1 MTVAGKL
8 AADGSVQV
16 TCPQEECGTVARVR
30 PKAAR
35 SGVVCKNCGE
45 KFILEV
51 PELAG
56 GAQPSAANGGDFNFF
71 GDGPVVKDPLSP
83 KSERHKAPS
92 VPDRPSTK
100 SQRRVPAKSNKG
112 KLIALGAGGG
122 VVVVGGV
129 IALVIALGGKTEN
142 PNPKPKDKE
151 KEVAAVP
158 ANKLKDEPAPKPKS
172 DRPSSKPKGEQTKVN
187 PEPQPPEP
195 TPPEPKTEPKP
206 EPPPPEPK
214 TIPKP
219 KIIRPTPK
227 TGIPPDFMDRENDPK
242 LKAILSRTKKAT
254 PLVEGAR
261 GAGSAFMIRPGIM
274 VTNAHVIEGELL
286 DDIKVRFVSL
296 SETDPKPIKPTLLY
310 KDKKRD
316 LAIFR
321 IAAGNEPLQLTGS
334 GTELEGLRVAVVGN
348 PMQAANVLKI
358 GEVTFGALKAPARV
372 DDGIFFQLDAFAAPG
387 NSGGPVIEEATGKV
401 VGVLTAGI
409 RGRAT
414 TFCIPY
420 TDVAKALDRLPP
432 TEKEADGSKVAAARH
447 YLEMI
452 GSRLP
457 EIEDNATIAM
467 ELQRLFLRGDDTA
480 MFAKGGKVYRMAEV
494 MKELKDQHA
503 KMHKTLTGLL
513 QSNITPLKEIPE
525 TLRQAAKTR
534 LDTCTAMRQLADKK
548 STDTEVAFVKS
559 MEQRKSASEKA
570 AQTFDAEMKKY
581 QEQIEKK
588 YETEKK

>member
-1 MTVAGKL
+1 MTVTGQL

-16 TCPQEECGTVARVR
+16 TCPHEGCGKEARVR
-30 PKAAR
+30 PKAVR
-35 SGVVCKNCGE
+35 SGVACKRCGE

-51 PELAG
+51 PALAS
-56 GAQPSAANGGDFNFF
+56 GAQPAAAPSGAFDFF
-71 GDGPVVKDPLSP
+71 GDGPVVQSP
-83 KSERHKAPS
+83 STSKTGRHKAPETS
-92 VPDRPSTK
+92 DQSPSK
-100 SQRRVPAKSNKG
+100 SQRRAPAKSSKG
-112 KLIALGAGGG
+112 KLIAFGVGGG
-122 VVVVGGV
+122 VVIAGGIV
-129 IALVIALGGKTEN
+129 ALVIAFGGKTDD
-142 PNPKPKDKE
+142 PNSKPKDKE
-151 KEVAAVP
+151 KEIAAVP

-172 DRPSSKPKGEQTKVN
+172 ERPPRPRREEPKVN
-187 PEPQPPEP
+187 PEPTPTEP
-195 TPPEPKTEPKP
+195 TPPESKTEPS
-206 EPPPPEPK
+206 PPPDPK
-214 TIPKP
+214 VVPKP
-219 KIIRPTPK
+219 KTSVPVPK
-227 TGIPPDFMDRENDPK
+227 KGIPPDFMDRENDPK
-242 LKAILSRTKKAT
+242 IKEILTRTKKAT

-274 VTNAHVIEGELL
+274 VTNAHVIDGEVL

-316 LAIFR
+316 LAVFR

-372 DDGIFFQLDAFAAPG
+372 DDGIFFQLDAVAAPG

-432 TEKEADGSKVAAARH
+432 TEKEADFSKVAAARH
-447 YLEMI
+447 YLDML

-480 MFAKGGKVYRMAEV
+480 IFTKGGKVYRMAEV
-494 MKELKDQHA
+494 MKELKEQHA
-503 KMHKTLTGLL
+503 KTHKTMAGLL
-513 QSNITPLKEIPE
+513 QTNITPLKEIPE
-525 TLRQAAKTR
+525 GLRQAAKVR
-534 LDTCTAMRQLADKK
+534 LESCAAMRQFADTKY
-548 STDTEVAFVKS
+548 TGTEMAFVKT
-559 MEQRKSASEKA
+559 MDQRKAASEKA
-570 AQTFDAEMKKY
+570 AQIFDAEMKKY
-581 QEQIEKK
+581 QDQIEKK